1 MAAPG
6 IIGSRRRGK
15 RERIKVSKDGWK
27 TARAMLRYMRPYRGT
42 YYIGITFLVLGS
54 LVTLGFPYM
63 LGDLINSATGNR
75 EAALMD
81 ALDDIDQIALG
92 LGVLIAA
99 QMLFSFL
106 RVYTFSLV
114 TQKTMADIRYGLFE
128 RLMHMPITFFEQRRV
143 GELTSRITADVQQ
156 LQQVLSVS
164 LAEFLRQIVTLIG
177 GIAWILYTSPRLT
190 LFMLAVFPPVVLI
203 TVVFGRFIRKHSK
216 RTQDDLAD
224 TNILVEEGLHNISV
238 VKSFTNELFELLRYR
253 KALKKVVAN
262 ALKADL
268 YRGLFISFI
277 IFALF
282 GTIILVIW
290 YGAGMV
296 QDGDLKIGHLF
307 SFILFMVFIG
317 GSLGGLPDVY
327 SQILKA
333 VGATER
339 LKEIL
344 DEEEE
349 PGIVRNEQS
358 AVDIQGHIQYQEV
371 RFSYP
376 TRLETEVLKG
386 ISLEIKPGEKVAL
399 AGSSGAGKSTIT
411 SLLMR
416 FYDISGGNILID
428 GQSIDQYGVHGLRAH
443 MGVVPQE
450 VILFGGSIRENI
462 AYGRLEASEDEI
474 KEAARQ
480 ANALEFIE
488 EFPEGFDTIVG
499 DRGVKLSGGQRQRIA
514 IARAILRDP
523 KILLLD
529 EATSSLDAE
538 SERLVQDAL
547 DKLMEGRTTIII
559 AHRLATIRDVDRIYV
574 LDHGQIVESG
584 SHQELLAQ
592 EGTYHKLV
600 QLQMQPSLS
609 QDSSPD

>member
-6 IIGSRRRGK
+6 IIGSGRRGK
-15 RERIKVSKDGWK
+15 RERVKVSKEGWK
-27 TARAMLRYMRPYRGT
+27 TARAMLKYVRPYRST
-42 YYIGITFLVLGS
+42 YYLGIFFLVLGS

-81 ALDDIDQIALG
+81 ALEDIDQIALG
-92 LGVLIAA
+92 LGILIAA

-114 TQKTMADIRYGLFE
+114 TQKTMADIRFGLFE
-128 RLMHMPITFFEQRRV
+128 RLMFMPITFFEQRRV

-156 LQQVLSVS
+156 LQQVLSVY
-164 LAEFLRQIVTLIG
+164 LAEFLRQVVTLVG
-177 GIAWILYTSPRLT
+177 GIAWILFTSPQLT

-224 TNILVEEGLHNISV
+224 TNVLVEESLHNISV
-238 VKSFTNELFELLRYR
+238 VKSFTNEIFELGRYR
-253 KALKKVVAN
+253 QALKKVVAN

-349 PGIVRNEQS
+349 PGIDKNQQEV
-358 AVDIQGHIQYQEV
+358 AVNGHVQYQNV

-376 TRLETEVLKG
+376 TRPESEVLKG

-416 FYDISGGNILID
+416 FYDVSEGSILVD
-428 GQSIDQYGVHGLRAH
+428 GKPLSDYAVHAIRAQ

-450 VILFGGSIRENI
+450 VILFGGTIRENI
-462 AYGRLEASEDEI
+462 AYGRLKATEEEI
-474 KEAARQ
+474 RDAARQ
-480 ANALEFIE
+480 ANALDFIE
-488 EFPEGFDTIVG
+488 EFPEGFDTVVG

-514 IARAILRDP
+514 IARAILRDAP
-523 KILLLD
+523 ILLLD
-529 EATSSLDAE
+529 EATSALDAE
-538 SERLVQDAL
+538 SERAVQDAVNVL
-547 DKLMEGRTTIII
+547 AKDRTTLIV
-559 AHRLATIRDVDRIYV
+559 AHRLATVKMADRIV
-574 LDHGQIVESG
+574 VMDQGRIVAQGPHDQLVAEG
-584 SHQELLAQ
+584 GLYARLA
-592 EGTYHKLV
+592 KL
-600 QLQMQPSLS
+600 QFTDGLAAE
-609 QDSSPD
+609 

>member
-1 MAAPG
+1 
-6 IIGSRRRGK
+6 
-15 RERIKVSKDGWK
+15 
-27 TARAMLRYMRPYRGT
+27 MLKYVRPYRST
-42 YYIGITFLVLGS
+42 YYLGIFFLVLGS

-81 ALDDIDQIALG
+81 ALEDIDQIALG
-92 LGVLIAA
+92 LGILIAA

-114 TQKTMADIRYGLFE
+114 TQKTMADIRFGLFE
-128 RLMHMPITFFEQRRV
+128 RLMFMPITFFEQRRV

-156 LQQVLSVS
+156 LQQVLSVY
-164 LAEFLRQIVTLIG
+164 LAEFLRQVVTLVG
-177 GIAWILYTSPRLT
+177 GIAWILFTSPQLT

-224 TNILVEEGLHNISV
+224 TNVLVEESLHNISV
-238 VKSFTNELFELLRYR
+238 VKSFTNEIFELGRYR
-253 KALKKVVAN
+253 QALKKVVAN

-296 QDGDLKIGHLF
+296 QDDDLKIGHLF

-349 PGIVRNEQS
+349 PGIDKNQKEV
-358 AVDIQGHIQYQEV
+358 AVNGHVQYHNV

-376 TRLETEVLKG
+376 TRPESEVLKG

-416 FYDISGGNILID
+416 FYDVSEGSILVD
-428 GQSIDQYGVHGLRAH
+428 GKPLSDYAVHAIRAQ

-450 VILFGGSIRENI
+450 VILFGGTIRENI
-462 AYGRLEASEDEI
+462 AYGRLKATEEEI
-474 KEAARQ
+474 RDAARQ
-480 ANALEFIE
+480 ANALDFIE
-488 EFPEGFDTIVG
+488 EFPEGFDTVVG

-523 KILLLD
+523 TILLLD

-559 AHRLATIRDVDRIYV
+559 AHRLGTIRDVDRIYV
-574 LDHGQIVESG
+574 LDHGQVVESG
-584 SHQELLAQ
+584 SHQELMAQ
-592 EGTYHKLV
+592 TGTYHKLV
-600 QLQMQPSLS
+600 QLQVQPSEKEGLNLEA
-609 QDSSPD
+609 

>member
-1 MAAPG
+1 
-6 IIGSRRRGK
+6 
-15 RERIKVSKDGWK
+15 
-27 TARAMLRYMRPYRGT
+27 MLKYVRPYRST
-42 YYIGITFLVLGS
+42 YYLGIFFLVLGS

-81 ALDDIDQIALG
+81 ALEDIDQIALG
-92 LGVLIAA
+92 LGILIAA

-114 TQKTMADIRYGLFE
+114 TQKTMADIRFGLFE
-128 RLMHMPITFFEQRRV
+128 RLMFMPITFFEQRRV

-156 LQQVLSVS
+156 LQQVLSVY
-164 LAEFLRQIVTLIG
+164 LAEFLRQVVTLVG
-177 GIAWILYTSPRLT
+177 GIAWILFTSPQLT

-224 TNILVEEGLHNISV
+224 TNVLVEESLHNISV
-238 VKSFTNELFELLRYR
+238 VKSFTNEIFELGRYR
-253 KALKKVVAN
+253 QALKKVVAN

-349 PGIVRNEQS
+349 PGIDKNQKEV
-358 AVDIQGHIQYQEV
+358 AVNGHVQYHNV

-376 TRLETEVLKG
+376 TRPESEVLKG

-416 FYDISGGNILID
+416 FYDVSEGSILVD
-428 GQSIDQYGVHGLRAH
+428 GKPLSDYAVHAIRAQ

-450 VILFGGSIRENI
+450 VILFGGTIRENI
-462 AYGRLEASEDEI
+462 AYGRLKATEEEI
-474 KEAARQ
+474 RDAARQ
-480 ANALEFIE
+480 ANALDFIE
-488 EFPEGFDTIVG
+488 EFPEGFDTVVG

-523 KILLLD
+523 TILLLD

-559 AHRLATIRDVDRIYV
+559 AHRLGTIRDVDRIYV
-574 LDHGQIVESG
+574 LDHGQVVESG
-584 SHQELLAQ
+584 SHQELMAQ
-592 EGTYHKLV
+592 TGTYHKLV
-600 QLQMQPSLS
+600 QLQVQPSEKEGLNLEA
-609 QDSSPD
+609 